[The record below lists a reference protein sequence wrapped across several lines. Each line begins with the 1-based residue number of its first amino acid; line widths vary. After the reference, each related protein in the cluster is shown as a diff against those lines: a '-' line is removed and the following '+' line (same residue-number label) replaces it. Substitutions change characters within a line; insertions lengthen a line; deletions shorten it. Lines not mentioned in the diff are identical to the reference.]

1 MREAEDKN
9 KLPNFNICWLASKV
23 SETLRPSSSSEQPCK
38 CTGYSRNL
46 LPGGNQPNI
55 WLQIHLRQH
64 TQTALMA
71 SCRRHPPISDRV
83 WKFHPLF
90 IFSTLFCTRLLRR
103 LEALE
108 PFSHMWLLS
117 QLQSN
122 GVRGWQRLL
131 WNVGSEVTWRKS
143 CVCPQR
149 MSGDCRRWL
158 IIQKQNSS
166 RKQTWKNLTGFTCHH
181 YVKMFSVLP
190 SLPCTVDTKA
200 PGGDEDGIYR
210 LFLGTFFASQASKRG
225 CVLIM
230 KQPGW
235 NRRGLK
241 FDSRTQVFREC
252 APCRFMHNLTK

>member
-1 MREAEDKN
+1 M
-9 KLPNFNICWLASKV
+9 
-23 SETLRPSSSSEQPCK
+23 
-38 CTGYSRNL
+38 
-46 LPGGNQPNI
+46 
-55 WLQIHLRQH
+55 
-64 TQTALMA
+64 QTALMA
-71 SCRRHPPISDRV
+71 SCRHHPRISDRV

-90 IFSTLFCTRLLRR
+90 IFSALFCTRLLRL

-122 GVRGWQRLL
+122 GVRGRQRLL

-149 MSGDCRRWL
+149 MSADSGSL
-158 IIQKQNSS
+158 F
-166 RKQTWKNLTGFTCHH
+166 RKQTWSNLTGYTCHH

-190 SLPCTVDTKA
+190 SLPCTVDTKP

-210 LFLGTFFASQASKRG
+210 MFLGTFFASQASKRG
-225 CVLIM
+225 CVLIT

-235 NRRGLK
+235 NRQGLK
-241 FDSRTQVFREC
+241 FDSRTQVFGEC
-252 APCRFMHNLTK
+252 APCRFMHNLTWKLNKNIYVY